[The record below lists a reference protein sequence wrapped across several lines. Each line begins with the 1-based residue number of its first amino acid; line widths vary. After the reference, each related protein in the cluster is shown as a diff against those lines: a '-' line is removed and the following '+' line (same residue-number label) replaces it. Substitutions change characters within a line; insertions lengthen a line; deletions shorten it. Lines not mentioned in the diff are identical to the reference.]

1 MTLIPRAPAAVVG
14 LMVLLA
20 ACAASHHWENADVPR
35 RQWSKDEAACRRW
48 ATTEADREAA
58 REPAGYDDSRSMQGS
73 TLRMQ
78 MAAFD
83 YGKRRSSLLSSCMKA
98 RGYVKVKDG

>member
-1 MTLIPRAPAAVVG
+1 MTLLPRVPAAAIG
-14 LMVLLA
+14 LMVLLV
-20 ACAASHHWENADVPR
+20 ACAGSHHWENADLPR

-48 ATTEADREAA
+48 ATAEAEKEAA
-58 REPAGYDDSRSMQGS
+58 RESAYYDDSQNTRGN

-83 YGKRRSSLLSSCMKA
+83 HGKHRSSLLSACMKA
-98 RGYVKVKDG
+98 RGYVDVKGG